1 MNRAGFLALLFVGAS
16 ACASAKLTAFR
27 DPAYPNR
34 RFNKIAVFALGMYLE
49 NATVVEGRVC
59 EKVAPAPCV
68 PGMQVLPPTRNY
80 SSAEAAQYL
89 GNANV
94 DGILVVVL
102 GDDQSVS
109 RYLGSIAS
117 ASVTSS
123 GTQSGSANVYGNAA
137 IWNSSSQ
144 STTSAQS
151 VATPVYG
158 YSRTAHAAVGL
169 FDRATGAVVWRGEMK
184 VSGQGEFNVSDK
196 AFIRAATSELASQ
209 LKRAQ
214 LIP

>member
-1 MNRAGFLALLFVGAS
+1 MNRAWFIALLSGAS

-27 DPAYPNR
+27 DPAYPDR

-49 NATVVEGRVC
+49 NAIAVEGQVC

-68 PGMQVLPPTRNY
+68 PGKKVLPPTRDY
-80 SSAEAAQYL
+80 SSAEAAEYL

-94 DGILVVVL
+94 DGILIVVL

-117 ASVTSS
+117 SSANSS
-123 GTQSGSANVYGNAA
+123 GTQSGSVNVYGNAA

-144 STTSAQS
+144 RTATTQS

-158 YSRTAHAAVGL
+158 YSRTARAAVGL
-169 FDRATGAVVWRGEMK
+169 FERATGAVVWRGEMK
-184 VSGQGEFNVSDK
+184 VSGQGEYNVSDRS
-196 AFIRAATSELASQ
+196 FIRAATNELASQ
-209 LKRAQ
+209 LKHAQ